1 MLNHFVD
8 FVNIEQLLTEEE
20 KMICQT
26 VNEFVMERVKPV
38 IADYYEK
45 GEFPH
50 QFIKEMA
57 GMGLFGPT
65 LTEYGG
71 AGVSNTAYGLIM
83 QELERGDSG
92 LRSFASVQSGLVIY
106 PVYSFGS
113 KEQKEKYLPDLIA
126 GKKIGCFGLTEAD
139 FGSNPGGMSTHA
151 VKKNGRWI
159 LNGSKMWITN
169 GSIADVAVVWARTD
183 VGVQG
188 FLVEKGM
195 KGFSTSDIKHKASLR
210 ASITSELVFE
220 DVELDD
226 GFRLPK
232 SGSEGLKAPLKC
244 LTQARYGIGWG
255 TVGAAMDC
263 YLTAKEY
270 AKTRIQFD
278 VPIASFQLVQ
288 QKLVNMLT
296 EITKAQLLALHIGR
310 LKDKGQANHVH
321 ISMLK
326 RNNVS
331 MALDIAR
338 EARDILGAN
347 GISLEYPVIRH
358 MCNLESVKTYEG
370 THDIHTL
377 IMGEHIT
384 GIQAYHPAARGTY

>member
-1 MLNHFVD
+1 
-8 FVNIEQLLTEEE
+8 
-20 KMICQT
+20 
-26 VNEFVMERVKPV
+26 
-38 IADYYEK
+38 
-45 GEFPH
+45 
-50 QFIKEMA
+50 
-57 GMGLFGPT
+57 
-65 LTEYGG
+65 
-71 AGVSNTAYGLIM
+71 
-83 QELERGDSG
+83 
-92 LRSFASVQSGLVIY
+92 
-106 PVYSFGS
+106 
-113 KEQKEKYLPDLIA
+113 
-126 GKKIGCFGLTEAD
+126 
-139 FGSNPGGMSTHA
+139 
-151 VKKNGRWI
+151 
-159 LNGSKMWITN
+159 
-169 GSIADVAVVWARTD
+169 
-183 VGVQG
+183 
-188 FLVEKGM
+188 VEKGM

-210 ASITSELVFE
+210 ASITSELAFE
-220 DVELDD
+220 DVELDE
-226 GFRLPK
+226 GSRLPK
-232 SGSEGLKAPLKC
+232 SESEGLKAPLKC

-255 TVGAAMDC
+255 VIGAAMDC
-263 YLTAKEY
+263 YLTALEY

-288 QKLVNMLT
+288 QKLVHMLT

-384 GIQAYHPAARGTY
+384 GIQAFRYNKSF